1 MLLQRDAQSSPRL
14 KPLPNESIAIVQ
26 SSTLRSRKLASIA
39 STSFS
44 RSISTSKEHVDAMRL
59 IDWHYNQTTMR
70 IREVATS
77 GYTKL
82 VSNEAWEVAAWE
94 AMREA
99 QKEKQWAEDETAK
112 SLLDAGGQ

>member
-1 MLLQRDAQSSPRL
+1 
-14 KPLPNESIAIVQ
+14 
-26 SSTLRSRKLASIA
+26 
-39 STSFS
+39 
-44 RSISTSKEHVDAMRL
+44 MRL

-70 IREVATS
+70 IREVATR